1 VEVQLPLDGVVVADL
16 SSGVAGAYCTR
27 VLADGGADVIKLE
40 SPDGDWLRRWSASG
54 VQLGEDDGALFK
66 FLAGGKRSVVIDD
79 PDTRAGERAAKLLRG
94 ADVVVWSAGSAVA
107 AAFPPERV
115 RAVAPQAVVVAITPF
130 GLDGPWAQRPSTEF
144 TLQAWCGG
152 IAGRGDPARPPV
164 SVGGRTGDWLTGMIG
179 AVAALS
185 ARWRALRT
193 GTGELV
199 DLSTLESMILTHTMY
214 PVTYQ
219 SVTGTPTYADR
230 IKNFPG
236 IERAKDGLVA
246 FMVVTGQQWLDFCAL
261 VDQPDWADDES
272 LMYFSHRIL
281 QRESMAKDVDAW
293 MGERTVDEIIELATL
308 LRVPVAP
315 VGSGATV
322 PTFDHFIEGGYFT
335 THPGDTFLQPTPPYR
350 FHHTS
355 AGTAPARPAPRLGEH
370 NHLLAD
376 RSIPPRGAP
385 TPTVPG
391 ADPTL
396 PFAGLRV
403 ADFTAFWAGPI
414 VGHVLAQLGADVIH
428 IESVQRPDGMR
439 FRANK
444 PFDTPL
450 WWETGPSY
458 QGGNTNKR
466 GLTLDMSSSDG
477 RDAAYD
483 LIRSCDV
490 VIENYTPRVS
500 ESWGLTYENI
510 RELRPDAIF
519 VRMPAFGLSGPWR
532 DRSGFAQTMEAV
544 SGLAWLTG
552 YPDEEPQFPNGP
564 GDPVAGSH
572 ATIALLMA
580 LEHRRRTGEGALVES
595 PMVGA
600 ALAIAAEQVVEYS
613 AYGNLLGREGN
624 RGPAAAPQNLYPSAD
639 EDGEGRRDGWVAIAV
654 ATEDHW
660 ARLAR
665 AVGHP
670 EWLDDPCLGTR
681 RGRKEAQDTLDAA
694 ITAWTSVRGADDIV
708 ETLWSAGV
716 PVGKVIKAEDQD
728 KIPQLRHRGF
738 FEEVDH
744 PVLGPIVHC
753 GYPARFSAGPQRLN
767 RGPSPLLGQHN
778 REILGELCGYSAQRI
793 AELDAARVIG
803 TEVRL

>member
-1 VEVQLPLDGVVVADL
+1 MDVQLPLDGVVVVDL

-27 VLADGGADVIKLE
+27 VLADGGADVVKLE

-54 VQLGEDDGALFK
+54 ANLSENDGALFK
-66 FLAGGKRSVVIDD
+66 FLAGGKRSVVIDA
-79 PDTRAGERAAKLLRG
+79 PDASQGRRATELLRS
-94 ADVVVWSAGSAVA
+94 ADIVVWSAGSAVA
-107 AAFPPERV
+107 AAFPPVRV
-115 RAVAPQAVVVAITPF
+115 RTVAPQAVVVAITPF

-164 SVGGRTGDWLTGMIG
+164 SVGGRTGDWLTGMIA

-199 DLSTLESMILTHTMY
+199 DLSALESMILTHTMY

-219 SVTGTPTYADR
+219 SVTGTPTFAGR

-261 VDQPDWADDES
+261 VDKPDWADDES
-272 LMYFSHRIL
+272 LMYFSHRIK
-281 QRESMAKDVDAW
+281 QREAMAKDIDAW
-293 MGERTVDEIIELATL
+293 MGERTVNEIVELATL

-315 VGSGATV
+315 VGNGRTV
-322 PTFDHFIEGGYFT
+322 PMFDHFVEGGYFT

-350 FHHTS
+350 FHHSS

-370 NHLLAD
+370 NDFLQD
-376 RSIPPRGAP
+376 RSLTARSAPIPADQGQ
-385 TPTVPG
+385 
-391 ADPTL
+391 DPTL
-396 PFAGLRV
+396 PFAGMRV

-414 VGHVLAQLGADVIH
+414 VGHVLGLLGADVIH
-428 IESVQRPDGMR
+428 VESVQRPDGMR

-444 PFDTPL
+444 PFDTPH

-466 GLTLDMSSSDG
+466 GLTLDMSSSEG
-477 RDAAYD
+477 RDAAHE
-483 LIRSCDV
+483 LIKSCDV
-490 VIENYTPRVS
+490 VIENYTPRVT
-500 ESWGLTYENI
+500 ESWGLTYEKI
-510 RELRPDAIF
+510 RELKPDAIF

-532 DRSGFAQTMEAV
+532 DRSGYAQTMEAV

-552 YPDEEPQFPNGP
+552 HPDEEPQFPNGP

-613 AYGNLLGREGN
+613 AYGNLLEREGN
-624 RGPAAAPQNLYPSAD
+624 RGPAAAPQNLYLAAD
-639 EDGEGRRDGWVAIAV
+639 EDDQGRRDSWVAIAA
-654 ATEDHW
+654 ATEDQW
-660 ARLAR
+660 TRLAHT
-665 AVGHP
+665 VGHP
-670 EWLDDPCLGTR
+670 EWFEDPRLGTR
-681 RGRKEAQDTLDAA
+681 QGRKGAQDMLDAA
-694 ITAWTSVRGADDIV
+694 ITAWTSVRSADDIV
-708 ETLWSAGV
+708 ETLWNAGV
-716 PVGKVIKAEDQD
+716 PVGKVIKAEDQE

-738 FEEVDH
+738 FEEVHH
-744 PVLGPIVHC
+744 PLLGPIVHC

-767 RGPSPLLGQHN
+767 RSASPLLGEHN
-778 REILGELCGYSAQRI
+778 REILRDLCGYSDQFI
-793 AELDAARVIG
+793 AELEAKRVIG
-803 TEVRL
+803 TEVTL

>member
-1 VEVQLPLDGVVVADL
+1 MDAQLPMDGVVVADL

-27 VLADGGADVIKLE
+27 LLADGGADVVKLE
-40 SPDGDWLRRWSASG
+40 DPDGDCLRRWSASG
-54 VQLGEDDGALFK
+54 ADLGDDDGALFK
-66 FLAGGKRSVVIDD
+66 FLAGGKRSVVIAHSDAQLRQYA
-79 PDTRAGERAAKLLRG
+79 TALLGG
-94 ADVVVWSAGSAVA
+94 ADIVVWSPESALA

-115 RAVAPQAVVVAITPF
+115 RAVAARAVVVAITPF
-130 GLDGPWAQRPSTEF
+130 GLDGPWARHPSTEF

-152 IAGRGDPARPPV
+152 IAGRGDPGRPPV
-164 SVGGRTGDWLTGMIG
+164 SVGGWTGEWLTGMIA

-193 GTGELV
+193 GAGELV
-199 DLSTLESMILTHTMY
+199 DVSALESMILTHTMY

-219 SVTGTPTYADR
+219 SVTGAPTYAER

-246 FMVVTGQQWLDFCAL
+246 FMVVTGQQWLDFCAM
-261 VDQPDWADDES
+261 VDKQDWADDES

-281 QRESMAKDVDAW
+281 QRERMAKEIDEW
-293 MGERTVDEIIELATL
+293 MSARTVDEIVELATL
-308 LRVPVAP
+308 FRIPVAP
-315 VGSGATV
+315 VGNGRSV
-322 PTFDHFIEGGYFT
+322 QTFDHFLAGGYFT
-335 THPGDTFLQPTPPYR
+335 AHPGATFLQPTPPYR

-370 NHLLAD
+370 NDALGEL
-376 RSIPPRGAP
+376 SIRPRRAAAP
-385 TPTVPG
+385 VAPG
-391 ADPTL
+391 QDPAL

-414 VGHVLAQLGADVIH
+414 VGHVLALLGADVIH

-444 PFDTPL
+444 PFDTPH

-466 GLTLDMSSSDG
+466 GLTLDMSSAEG
-477 RDAAYD
+477 RAAAFE
-483 LIRSCDV
+483 LIKRCDV
-490 VIENYTPRVS
+490 VIENYTPRVA
-500 ESWGLTYENI
+500 ESWGLTYEKI
-510 RELRPDAIF
+510 KELRPDAIF
-519 VRMPAFGLSGPWR
+519 VRMPAFGLGGPWR
-532 DRSGFAQTMEAV
+532 DRSGYAQTMEAV

-580 LEHRRRTGEGALVES
+580 LEYRRRTGEGALVEA

-600 ALAIAAEQVVEYS
+600 ALAIAAEQLVECT
-613 AYGNLLGREGN
+613 AYGNLLEREGN

-639 EDGEGRRDGWVAIAV
+639 LDGRGRRDCWVAIAV
-654 ATEDHW
+654 VTEDQW
-660 ARLAR
+660 AGVAR
-665 AVGHP
+665 AVGRP
-670 EWLDDPCLGTR
+670 DWIEDPRLRTR
-681 RGRKEAQDTLDAA
+681 QGRKHAQDEIDDA
-694 ITAWTSVRGADDIV
+694 ITAWTSVRSGDDIV
-708 ETLWSAGV
+708 DTLWNAGV
-716 PVGKVIKAEDQD
+716 PVGKVVKAEEQNLN
-728 KIPQLRHRGF
+728 PQLRHRGF

-744 PVLGPIVHC
+744 PLLGPIVHC
-753 GYPARFSAGPQRLN
+753 GYPARFSAGPHRLN
-767 RGPSPLLGQHN
+767 RSPSPLLGQDNH
-778 REILGELCGYSAQRI
+778 EILRELCGYTERQI
-793 AELDAARVIG
+793 AELEAKRVIG
-803 TEVRL
+803 TEVSL

>member
-1 VEVQLPLDGVVVADL
+1 MQLPLDGVVVADL
-16 SSGVAGAYCTR
+16 SSGIAGAYCTR
-27 VLADGGADVIKLE
+27 LLADGGADIVKLE
-40 SPDGDWLRRWSASG
+40 SPDGDWLRHWSASG
-54 VQLGEDDGALFK
+54 ADLGDDDGKLFK

-79 PDTRAGERAAKLLRG
+79 ADPAQQKRADEMLRST
-94 ADVVVWSAGSAVA
+94 DIVVWSPGSTLAE
-107 AAFPPERV
+107 AFPPERV
-115 RAVAPQAVVVAITPF
+115 RTVAPQAVVLAITPF
-130 GLDGPWAQRPSTEF
+130 GLDGPWAQHPSTEF

-164 SVGGRTGDWLTGMIG
+164 SVGGRSGDWLTGMIG

-199 DLSTLESMILTHTMY
+199 DLSALESMILTHTMY

-261 VDQPDWADDES
+261 VDKPDWAEDES

-281 QRESMAKDVDAW
+281 QRETMAKDIDAW
-293 MGERTVDEIIELATL
+293 MAEHTVDEIVELATL
-308 LRVPVAP
+308 FRIPVAP
-315 VGSGATV
+315 VGNGRTV
-322 PTFDHFIEGGYFT
+322 QTFDHFVEGGYFA

-370 NHLLAD
+370 NDLSVQP
-376 RSIPPRGAP
+376 RSTPAP
-385 TPTVPG
+385 AAQG
-391 ADPTL
+391 QDNTL

-414 VGHVLAQLGADVIH
+414 VGHVLALLGADVIH

-444 PFDTPL
+444 PFDTPH

-466 GLTLDMSSSDG
+466 GLTLDMSSAEG
-477 RDAAYD
+477 MAAAFE
-483 LIRSCDV
+483 LVKSCDV
-490 VIENYTPRVS
+490 VIENYTPRVT
-500 ESWGLTYENI
+500 ESWGLTYEKI
-510 RELRPDAIF
+510 KELRPDAIV
-519 VRMPAFGLSGPWR
+519 VRMPAFGLGGPWC
-532 DRSGFAQTMEAV
+532 DRSGYAQTMEAV

-572 ATIALLMA
+572 ATIGLLMA
-580 LEHRRRTGEGALVES
+580 LEHRRRTGAGALVES

-600 ALAIAAEQVVEYS
+600 ALAIAAEQLVEHS
-613 AYGNLLGREGN
+613 AYGNLLEREGN
-624 RGPAAAPQNLYPSAD
+624 RGPAAAPQNLYQSAD
-639 EDGEGRRDGWVAIAV
+639 ADGRGRRDCWVAIAV

-660 ARLAR
+660 AGLAHT
-665 AVGHP
+665 VGHP
-670 EWLDDPCLGTR
+670 EWLEDPRLGTR
-681 RGRKEAQDTLDAA
+681 QGRRDAQDMLDTA
-694 ITAWTSVRGADDIV
+694 ITEWTSVCSGDDIV
-708 ETLWSAGV
+708 EALWNAGV
-716 PVGKVIKAEDQD
+716 PVAKAIKAEDQD
-728 KIPQLRHRGF
+728 QNPQLRHRGF

-744 PVLGPIVHC
+744 PILGPIVHC
-753 GYPARFSAGPQRLN
+753 GYPARFSAGPHRLN
-767 RGPSPLLGQHN
+767 RSPSPLLGQHN
-778 REILGELCGYSAQRI
+778 HEILGELCGYSEQQI
-793 AELDAARVIG
+793 AELEAKRVIG
-803 TEVRL
+803 TEVKL

>member
-1 VEVQLPLDGVVVADL
+1 MQLPLDGVVIADL
-16 SSGVAGAYCTR
+16 SSGIAGAYCTR
-27 VLADGGADVIKLE
+27 LLTDGGADVVKLE
-40 SPDGDWLRRWSASG
+40 SPGGDWLRRWSACG
-54 VQLGEDDGALFK
+54 ADLGDNDGALFK
-66 FLAGGKRSVVIDD
+66 FLAGGKRSVVITDF
-79 PDTRAGERAAKLLRG
+79 AAQRQRVTELLRG
-94 ADVVVWSAGSAVA
+94 TDIVIWSPGSALA
-107 AAFPPERV
+107 DAFPPERV
-115 RAVAPQAVVVAITPF
+115 RAVAPLAVVVGITPF

-199 DLSTLESMILTHTMY
+199 DLSALESMILTHTMY
-214 PVTYQ
+214 PVTYH
-219 SVTGTPTYADR
+219 SVTGTPTYTDR

-246 FMVVTGQQWLDFCAL
+246 FMVVTGQQWLDFCAM
-261 VDQPDWADDES
+261 VDKPGWAEDES

-281 QRESMAKDVDAW
+281 QRDSMAKDIDAW
-293 MGERTVDEIIELATL
+293 MAERTVDEIIELATL
-308 LRVPVAP
+308 LRIPVAP
-315 VGSGATV
+315 VGNGHAV
-322 PTFDHFIEGGYFT
+322 QTFDHFIEGGYFT
-335 THPGDTFLQPTPPYR
+335 THPGDAFLQPTPPYR

-355 AGTAPARPAPRLGEH
+355 AGIAPARPAPRLGEH
-370 NHLLAD
+370 NDLLQGP
-376 RSIPPRGAP
+376 SIQPRRTPAP
-385 TPTVPG
+385 APEG
-391 ADPTL
+391 LDPTL

-414 VGHVLAQLGADVIH
+414 VGHVLGLLGADVIH

-444 PFDTPL
+444 PFDTPH

-466 GLTLDMSSSDG
+466 GLTLDMSIAEG
-477 RDAAYD
+477 KAAAFE
-483 LIRSCDV
+483 LIKSCDV
-490 VIENYTPRVS
+490 VIENYTPRVT
-500 ESWGLTYENI
+500 ESWGLTYDKI

-519 VRMPAFGLSGPWR
+519 VRMPAFGLGGPWR
-532 DRSGFAQTMEAV
+532 DRSGYAQTMEAV

-600 ALAIAAEQVVEYS
+600 ALAIAAEQLVEYS
-613 AYGNLLGREGN
+613 AYGNLLEREGN
-624 RGPAAAPQNLYPSAD
+624 RGPAAAPQNLYLSAD
-639 EDGEGRRDGWVAIAV
+639 MDDRGRQDCWIAIAV
-654 ATEDHW
+654 ATEDQW
-660 ARLAR
+660 AGLAHTL
-665 AVGHP
+665 GHP
-670 EWLDDPCLGTR
+670 EWLEDPRLRTPQGR
-681 RGRKEAQDTLDAA
+681 RNAQAVLDAA
-694 ITAWTSVRGADDIV
+694 ITAWTSARSGDDIV
-708 ETLWSAGV
+708 ETLWNAGV
-716 PVGKVIKAEDQD
+716 PVAKAVKAEQQD
-728 KIPQLRHRGF
+728 RNPQLRHRRF
-738 FEEVDH
+738 FEKVDH
-744 PVLGPIVHC
+744 PILGPIVHC
-753 GYPARFSAGPQRLN
+753 GYPARFSAGPHRLN
-767 RGPSPLLGQHN
+767 RSPSPLLGQDNH
-778 REILGELCGYSAQRI
+778 EILRELCGYSERQI
-793 AELDAARVIG
+793 AELEAKHVIG
-803 TEVRL
+803 TEVTL